1 MYPTPYLSFITIV
14 TIVIFPTDL
23 EACIPQMNHSYFD
36 NSLAVGLLHPLSC
49 KHFMHNQKKRK
60 KKRKN
65 NYMVDWSFPPE
76 PFTH

>member
-36 NSLAVGLLHPLSC
+36 NSLAVGLHPLSC